1 MHAEKSA
8 HSPSWTQGD
17 VRGCKTARNAPWG
30 GQRSGWD
37 SGSQSESSTGATDQ
51 WGESGSRGE
60 SLAMTA
66 SGQCIT
72 CVASRNALCHEH
84 RRESLMG
91 MRIIIDGRRKSYVPF
106 IKCNLTCICTLQNSQ
121 AMLCGYF
128 RRYLKN
134 SHLKFYILQFYKILH
149 CPFGKNLRYLPLPF
163 LNTNSHDGHQGE
175 VHSSVHDRAVKS
187 SCYSP

>member
-1 MHAEKSA
+1 
-8 HSPSWTQGD
+8 
-17 VRGCKTARNAPWG
+17 
-30 GQRSGWD
+30 
-37 SGSQSESSTGATDQ
+37 
-51 WGESGSRGE
+51 
-60 SLAMTA
+60 MTA

-149 CPFGKNLRYLPLPF
+149 CPFGKNSRYLPLPF
-163 LNTNSHDGHQGE
+163 LNTNSHDGHQRQD
-175 VHSSVHDRAVKS
+175 SSIPWPGCNPLVTRRNLWCDVLAVCPHYATHPLHHRALITLRLVKWVSIMCHVTLVTWHVTLSRALTWHDDTPR
-187 SCYSP
+187 